1 MTQTT
6 AFIAGTPDMADKIR
20 RHERQARRRVARP
33 IAANPDPSQLS
44 PQSRLAHVDPETLL
58 PARNP
63 ARHPRTAG
71 PGNDLA
77 ASLKELGMLQP
88 ILARAEGDRLR
99 VVLGERRRRAAI
111 QAGLAQVPV
120 LVASPQIEDRLRR
133 DGEFAL
139 SLADDLSL
147 LPAPPL
153 ERARA
158 FAQLRSAGWTLERIA
173 RAVGK
178 PPDDIAR
185 SLEILQLPEAML
197 HRIDAGKLTV
207 EQARVINAL
216 PEERHEPLC
225 ERAAEDQLTDDDLKA
240 EFGDRSSERRR
251 LQSARAHFRQRAQH
265 LVDALNEV
273 LERPCARL
281 LPRRATPDGSIL
293 IACRGADEADQFAR
307 KLAGDPEPPLPP
319 HHLAEREEPDP
330 TPPEFLPRLE
340 PDPAAAERAETIAGI
355 LADHSRAIEERE
367 EAWRRHG
374 ERIQAELDK
383 EQAAAAGEP
392 PPSKRPRPREPRSI
406 EELLFLKQKQEEAAR
421 PPDQPTTLADLYGPD
436 RRAELEAE
444 LAEIC
449 RKIADLERS
458 NDPGQAELEESRT
471 KAIIIQSAIDF
482 LAREERIL
490 AEDERDAVPLR
501 RRPAGTAILRLPDP
515 PSAGPADPALLPAAA
530 ASNPV
535 ALPRRPPD
543 QDDRGAAA
551 PQSQPRSPESS
562 HSGSNPARPS
572 RSDGSRA
579 ASASRAAEYAAKSQP
594 SASANAI
601 ASAPVPAEN
610 APDPAVNRS
619 TTNRA
624 APVDAAR
631 SANSAASDTGSS
643 GVIVTA
649 VRTPASDS
657 RRTAS
662 SRSAIGGQRG
672 SNRRRTASSSVVT
685 EKFTHKSP
693 SANRRNRSMSR
704 SASGLRVC
712 TASRAPRSNSTSTI
726 RRVSPK

>member
-1 MTQTT
+1 
-6 AFIAGTPDMADKIR
+6 
-20 RHERQARRRVARP
+20 
-33 IAANPDPSQLS
+33 
-44 PQSRLAHVDPETLL
+44 
-58 PARNP
+58 
-63 ARHPRTAG
+63 
-71 PGNDLA
+71 
-77 ASLKELGMLQP
+77 
-88 ILARAEGDRLR
+88 
-99 VVLGERRRRAAI
+99 
-111 QAGLAQVPV
+111 
-120 LVASPQIEDRLRR
+120 
-133 DGEFAL
+133 
-139 SLADDLSL
+139 
-147 LPAPPL
+147 
-153 ERARA
+153 
-158 FAQLRSAGWTLERIA
+158 
-173 RAVGK
+173 
-178 PPDDIAR
+178 
-185 SLEILQLPEAML
+185 ML

-240 EFGDRSSERRR
+240 EFGDLPRERRR

-265 LVDALNEV
+265 LVDALNDV

-293 IACRGADEADQFAR
+293 IACRSADEADRFSR
-307 KLAGDPEPPLPP
+307 KLAGDPEPPPPP
-319 HHLAEREEPDP
+319 HHLAELEEPDP

-367 EAWRRHG
+367 EAWRSHG

-436 RRAELEAE
+436 RRSELEAE

-458 NDPGQAELEESRT
+458 DDPGQAELEESRT

-501 RRPAGTAILRLPDP
+501 RRPAGAAILRLPDP
-515 PSAGPADPALLPAAA
+515 HATGPADPAAALPAATT
-530 ASNPV
+530 SNPV
-535 ALPRRPPD
+535 ALPRRPPG

-551 PQSQPRSPESS
+551 PKTQPRSSENS

-631 SANSAASDTGSS
+631 SANAAASDTGSS

-672 SNRRRTASSSVVT
+672 SNRRRTPSSSVVT
-685 EKFTHKSP
+685 ETFTHKSP
-693 SANRRNRSMSR
+693 SANRRNKSMSR